1 MIENIAEDIVKRVSQ
16 LDSERQNYATFWQDV
31 SKYCLP
37 RKAYITRTR
46 TPGQKYDYD
55 IYDTTA
61 MQANITLAA
70 GLHSYLTNP
79 NSKWFS
85 LRLQDEQLNDNEEV
99 KYWLQDTEE
108 RMYNA
113 LNASNFNQQIHELYL
128 DLGVFGIACMYE
140 EEDETDGLRFYSR
153 DIAEIYLCEN
163 EKEKIDTV
171 YRKFKYTARQAYDKW
186 GDNAGEVVKTFMD
199 KKEYDKAVEFIHC
212 VRPRYERD
220 VTKQDAPNMPFE
232 STYIEVS
239 KKHLINQSG
248 YREFPYFTPRFNKN
262 SGEVWG
268 SSPAMVLYADIKML
282 NEMVKVLIRS
292 AQKQV
297 DPPLVLPHDGYLLP
311 IKYGPAAL
319 NFRLKGSADDKIEP
333 LATGANISIGLEIIG
348 QWQSIVK
355 KGYFVDLFLLLADPA
370 RKDMT
375 ATEVMQ
381 RVEEKML
388 ILAPVL
394 GRLMNEFLDP
404 LITRTFNI
412 LWRTGKLMPPP
423 EVIQNMTYKIEYI
436 SPLARAQ
443 KLDQMKSINSF
454 IALVNQIAVAKPDVM
469 DNVNEDEM
477 VNDVQDLYGVNP
489 KYLRSKEQVTQIRDQ
504 RAQMQM
510 QMAQMQQ
517 AQQAADV
524 VATGASAG
532 ADIAQANQQSK
543 PGGPSAAGQ

>member
-1 MIENIAEDIVKRVSQ
+1 MDNRIAEDIVKRVSQ

-31 SKYCLP
+31 SHYCLP
-37 RKAYITRTR
+37 RKAYITTKR
-46 TPGQKYDYD
+46 TPGEKYPYD

-85 LRLQDEQLNDNEEV
+85 LRLQNEEV
-99 KYWLQDTEE
+99 MQSPEVKEWLSDTED

-113 LNASNFNQQIHELYL
+113 LNSSNFNQQIHELYL
-128 DLGVFGIACMYE
+128 DLGVFGVACMYE

-171 YRKFKYTARQAYDKW
+171 YRKFKMTARQAFDKW
-186 GDNAGEVVKTFMD
+186 GEEAGEVVKNFMD
-199 KKEYDKAVEFIHC
+199 KKEYDKQVEFIHC
-212 VRPRYERD
+212 VKPRYERD
-220 VTKQDAPNMPFE
+220 VMKEDAPNMPFE

-319 NFRLKGSADDKIEP
+319 NFRLKGNADDKIEP
-333 LATGANISIGLEIIG
+333 LSTGANISIGLEIIS
-348 QWQSIVK
+348 QWQAIVK

-404 LITRTFNI
+404 LINRTFNI
-412 LWRTGKLMPPP
+412 LWRTGKLAPPP
-423 EVIQNMTYKIEYI
+423 EVIQNMQYQIEYI

-454 IALVNQIAVAKPDVM
+454 IALISQIAVAKPDVL
-469 DNVNEDEM
+469 DNVNEDAI
-477 VNDVQDLYGVNP
+477 VKDVQDLYGVNP
-489 KYLRSKEQVTQIRDQ
+489 KYVRDEKEVEDIRTA
-504 RAQMQM
+504 RAEAQAQQM
-510 QMAQMQQ
+510 QMAQIQQ
-517 AQQAADV
+517 GVEAVKGGSEIDKNLASAQGGQ
-524 VATGASAG
+524 SAG
-532 ADIAQANQQSK
+532 AK
-543 PGGPSAAGQ
+543 

>member
-1 MIENIAEDIVKRVSQ
+1 MTNIAEDIVKRVGQ

-31 SKYCLP
+31 SHYCLP

-61 MQANITLAA
+61 MQANMTLAA

-85 LRLQDEQLNDNEEV
+85 LRLQNEEAMESAEV
-99 KYWLQDTEE
+99 KEWLSDTED

-128 DLGVFGIACMYE
+128 DLGVFGVACMYE
-140 EEDETDGLRFYSR
+140 EEDEGDGIRFYSR

-163 EKEKIDTV
+163 DKEKIDTV
-171 YRKFKYTARQAYDKW
+171 YRKFQMTARQAYDKW
-186 GDNAGEVVKTFMD
+186 GDQAGEVVANFMD
-199 KKEYDKAVEFIHC
+199 KKEFDKKVEFIHA
-212 VRPRYERD
+212 VMPRYERD
-220 VTKQDAPNMPFE
+220 VTKEDAPNMPFE

-333 LATGANISIGLEIIG
+333 LATGANISIGLEIIS

-412 LWRTGKLMPPP
+412 LWRTGKLAPPP
-423 EVIQNMTYKIEYI
+423 ELIQNMQYQIEYI

-454 IALVNQIAVAKPDVM
+454 IALISQIAVAKPDVL
-469 DNVNEDEM
+469 DNVNEDAI
-477 VNDVQDLYGVNP
+477 VQDVQDLYGVNP
-489 KYLRSKEQVTQIRDQ
+489 KYVRPEDQVKAIREQ
-504 RAQMQM
+504 RAQLQM
-510 QMAQMQQ
+510 QQMQIAQ

-524 VATGASAG
+524 VATGAQAG
-532 ADIAQANQQSK
+532 ESMANANQQ
-543 PGGPSAAGQ
+543 GGAPSGE

>member
-1 MIENIAEDIVKRVSQ
+1 MSETTLAEDIVKRVSQ
-16 LDSERQNYATFWQDV
+16 LEGERANYATFWQDV
-31 SKYCLP
+31 AKYVIP
-37 RKAYITRTR
+37 RKAYITRTK
-46 TPGQKYDYD
+46 TPGEKYDYD
-55 IYDTTA
+55 IYDSTA

-85 LRLQDEQLNDNEEV
+85 LRIQDEEAMNNPEV
-99 KYWLQDTEE
+99 KDWLHDTEE
-108 RMYNA
+108 RMYNL
-113 LNASNFNQQIHELYL
+113 LNSSNFNQQIHELYL
-128 DLGVFGIACMYE
+128 DLGCFGVACMYE
-140 EEDETDGLRFYSR
+140 EEDEENGVRFYAR
-153 DIAEIYLCEN
+153 DIAEIFLCEN

-171 YRKFKYTARQAYDKW
+171 YRKFKMTARQAFDKW
-186 GDNAGEVVKTFMD
+186 GEAAGEVVANFME
-199 KKEYDKAVEFIHC
+199 KKEFDKTVEFIHC
-212 VRPRYERD
+212 VTPRYQRD
-220 VTKQDAPNMPFE
+220 VRKDDAQNMPFE

-268 SSPAMVLYADIKML
+268 SSPAMVLYSDIKML

-319 NFRLKGSADDKIEP
+319 NFRIKGTADDKIEP
-333 LATGANISIGLEIIG
+333 LVTGANISIGLEIISN
-348 QWQSIVK
+348 WQAIVK

-404 LITRTFNI
+404 LINRTFNI
-412 LWRTGKLMPPP
+412 LWRTGKLLPPP
-423 EVIQNMTYKIEYI
+423 EVIQNMPYQIEYI

-454 IALVNQIAVAKPDVM
+454 IALVSQIAVAKPDVI
-469 DNVNEDEM
+469 DNVNEDEI
-477 VNDVQDLYGVNP
+477 VNDIQDLYGVNP
-489 KYLRSKEQVTQIRDQ
+489 KYVRPADEVKAIREQ
-504 RAQMQM
+504 RAQQQQQMAQM
-510 QMAQMQQ
+510 QMAQ
-517 AQQAADV
+517 AGAAV
-524 VATGASAG
+524 VKTGADAG
-532 ADIAQANQQSK
+532 ASMAQANQQ
-543 PGGPSAAGQ
+543 GGTSGGK

>member
-1 MIENIAEDIVKRVSQ
+1 MSEQNSLAEEIVKRVDK
-16 LDSERQNYATFWQDV
+16 LDAERQNYATFWQDCA
-31 SKYCLP
+31 KYTVP
-37 RKAYITRTR
+37 RKAYITRTH
-46 TPGQKYDYD
+46 TPGQKFDYD
-55 IYDTTA
+55 VYDSTA

-85 LRLQDEQLNDNEEV
+85 LRIQDKEVNENAEV
-99 KYWLQDTEE
+99 KDWLHDTED
-108 RMYNA
+108 RMYNQ
-113 LNASNFNQQIHELYL
+113 LNSSNFNQQIHELYL
-128 DLGVFGIACMYE
+128 DLGVFGVACMYE
-140 EEDETDGLRFYSR
+140 EEDETDGIRFYSR

-171 YRKFKYTARQAYDKW
+171 YRKFKLTARQAYEKW
-186 GDNAGEVVKTFMD
+186 QDAAGEVVKNFIE
-199 KKEYDKAVEFIHC
+199 KKEFDKQVEFIHA
-212 VRPRYERD
+212 VKPRYERD
-220 VTKQDAPNMPFE
+220 VTKDDSSNMPFE
-232 STYIEVS
+232 SIYIEVS

-268 SSPAMVLYADIKML
+268 SSPAMVLYSDIKML

-319 NFRLKGSADDKIEP
+319 NFRLKGSSDDKIEP
-333 LATGANISIGLEIIG
+333 LATGANISIGLEIIS
-348 QWQSIVK
+348 QWQSIIK

-404 LITRTFNI
+404 LINRTFNI
-412 LWRTGKLMPPP
+412 LWRTGKLLPPP
-423 EVIQNMTYKIEYI
+423 AVIQNMPYQIEYI

-454 IALVNQIAVAKPDVM
+454 LALVSQIAVVAPDVI
-469 DNVNEDEM
+469 DVVNPDS
-477 VNDVQDLYGVNP
+477 VVKDVQSLYGVNP
-489 KYLRSKEQVTQIRDQ
+489 NYIRDEGEVKEIRQ
-504 RAQMQM
+504 ARAEAQSKAAE
-510 QMAQMQQ
+510 MAQLQ
-517 AQQAADV
+517 
-524 VATGASAG
+524 AG
-532 ADIAQANQQSK
+532 ADIVKTGAEAGASVAQTQGGQS
-543 PGGPSAAGQ
+543 AGQ

>member
-1 MIENIAEDIVKRVSQ
+1 MTEKTIGEEIVRRVDK
-16 LDSERQNYATFWQDV
+16 LNAERQNYATFWQNVAKYV
-31 SKYCLP
+31 SP
-37 RKAYITRTR
+37 RKAYITREH
-46 TPGQKYDYD
+46 TPGTKYDYD
-55 IYDTTA
+55 VYDTTA
-61 MQANITLAA
+61 MQSNMILAA

-79 NSKWFS
+79 NSRWFS
-85 LRLQDEQLNDNEEV
+85 LRFEDEVLNEQAEV
-99 KYWLQDTEE
+99 KAWVSDTED
-108 RMYNA
+108 RMYNKI
-113 LNASNFNQQIHELYL
+113 NASNFNQQIHELYL
-128 DLGVFGIACMYE
+128 DLGVFGVACMYE
-140 EEDETDGLRFYSR
+140 EEDEVEGIRFYSR

-171 YRKFKYTARQAYDKW
+171 YRKFKMSALQAWEKW
-186 GDNAGEVVKTFMD
+186 GEAAGEVVKNFME
-199 KKEYDKAVEFIHC
+199 KKEYDKQVEFIHE
-212 VRPRYERD
+212 VKPRYERD
-220 VTKQDAPNMPFE
+220 VTKDDAANMPFE

-282 NEMVKVLIRS
+282 NEMVKVMIRS

-311 IKYGPAAL
+311 IKYGPGAL
-319 NFRLKGSADDKIEP
+319 NFRLKGTADDKIEP
-333 LATGANISIGLEIIG
+333 LATGANISIGLEIIS
-348 QWQSIVK
+348 QWQSIIK

-404 LITRTFNI
+404 LINRTFAI
-412 LWRTGKLMPPP
+412 MWRNRQLSPPP
-423 EVIQNMTYKIEYI
+423 QSIQNMSYRIEYI

-443 KLDQMKSINSF
+443 KLDQMKSINNF
-454 IALVNQIAVAKPDVM
+454 LNIIAQMATIVPDVL
-469 DNVNEDEM
+469 DNVNPDKV
-477 VNDVQDLYGVNP
+477 VNDIQELYGVNP
-489 KYLRSKEQVTQIRDQ
+489 EYIRDEKEVKAIREA
-504 RAQMQM
+504 RAQAMRI
-510 QMAQMQQ
+510 QQ
-517 AQQAADV
+517 QLATAQQ
-524 VATGASAG
+524 G
-532 ADIAQANQQSK
+532 ADIAKTATEADANLK
-543 PGGPSAAGQ
+543 EVKSAGE

>member
-1 MIENIAEDIVKRVSQ
+1 MNETHIAEEIVKRVDR
-16 LDSERQNYATFWQDV
+16 LHSERANYATFWQDV
-31 SKYCLP
+31 AKYTLP

-46 TPGQKYDYD
+46 TPGEKYDYD
-55 IYDTTA
+55 VYDSTA
-61 MQANITLAA
+61 MQANIVLAA

-79 NSKWFS
+79 NSRWFS
-85 LRLQDEQLNDNEEV
+85 LRIQDEQVNENSEV
-99 KYWLQDTEE
+99 KEWLSDTEK
-108 RMYNA
+108 RMYNQ
-113 LNASNFNQQIHELYL
+113 LNTSNFNQQIHELYL
-128 DLGVFGIACMYE
+128 DLGVFGVACMYE
-140 EEDETDGLRFYSR
+140 EEDEVEGIRFYSR

-171 YRKFKYTARQAYDKW
+171 YRKFKLSARQAFDKW
-186 GDNAGEVVKTFMD
+186 GEQAGEVVKNFMD
-199 KKEYDKAVEFIHC
+199 KKDFDKSVEFIHC
-212 VRPRYERD
+212 VKPRYERD
-220 VTKQDAPNMPFE
+220 VNKEDAKNMPFE

-239 KKHLINQSG
+239 KKHLIAQSG
-248 YREFPYFTPRFNKN
+248 YRDFPYFTPRFNKN

-268 SSPAMVLYADIKML
+268 SSPAMVLYSDIKML

-319 NFRLKGSADDKIEP
+319 NFRLKGTADDKIEP
-333 LATGANISIGLEIIG
+333 LATGANISIGLEIIS
-348 QWQSIVK
+348 QWQQIVK
-355 KGYFVDLFLLLADPA
+355 KGYFVDLFLLLSDPA

-404 LITRTFNI
+404 LIHRTFNI
-412 LWRTGKLMPPP
+412 MWRTGKLLPPP
-423 EVIQNMTYKIEYI
+423 EIIQTMPYQIEYI

-454 IALVNQIAVAKPDVM
+454 IALTGQLAVAKPDVL
-469 DNVNEDEM
+469 DNINEDEI
-477 VNDVQDLYGVNP
+477 VTDIQELYGVNP
-489 KYLRSKEQVTQIRDQ
+489 KYVRDKEEVKQIRQ
-504 RAQMQM
+504 ARAE
-510 QMAQMQQ
+510 AQAQAMQQ
-517 AQQAADV
+517 A
-524 VATGASAG
+524 T
-532 ADIAQANQQSK
+532 IAQGVQTLKIGAEANAVMNPKESN
-543 PGGPSAAGQ
+543 AGK

>member
-1 MIENIAEDIVKRVSQ
+1 MPENNIAEEIVKRVSQ

-31 SKYCLP
+31 GKYCLP

-46 TPGQKYDYD
+46 TPGAKYDYD
-55 IYDTTA
+55 VYDTTA

-85 LRLQDEQLNDNEEV
+85 LRVQDEEINKDATV
-99 KYWLQDTEE
+99 KAWLQDTED
-108 RMYNA
+108 RMYNL
-113 LNASNFNQQIHELYL
+113 LNSSNFNQQIHELYL
-128 DLGVFGIACMYE
+128 DLGVFGVACMYE
-140 EEDETDGLRFYSR
+140 EEDEIDGVRFYSR

-163 EKEKIDTV
+163 DKEKIDTV
-171 YRKFKYTARQAYDKW
+171 YRKFKMSARQAYDKW
-186 GDNAGEVVKTFMD
+186 GDAAGEVVKVFMERKEFD
-199 KKEYDKAVEFIHC
+199 KQVEFIHC
-212 VRPRYERD
+212 VMPRYERD
-220 VTKQDAPNMPFE
+220 VNKDDSANMAFE

-239 KKHLINQSG
+239 KKHLISQSG

-333 LATGANISIGLEIIG
+333 LATGANISIGLEII
-348 QWQSIVK
+348 QEWQAIIK

-404 LITRTFNI
+404 LINRTFSI
-412 LWRTGKLMPPP
+412 LWRSGKLLPPP
-423 EVIQNMTYKIEYI
+423 AELQGMPYQIEYI
-436 SPLARAQ
+436 SPLARSQ
-443 KLDQMKSINSF
+443 KLDQMKSINNF
-454 IALVNQIAVAKPDVM
+454 LALISQIAVVKPNVL
-469 DNVNEDEM
+469 DNMNEDE
-477 VNDVQDLYGVNP
+477 VAKDIQSLYGVNP
-489 KYLRSKEQVTQIRDQ
+489 KYLNSEEEVAAIRQARAEQ
-504 RAQMQM
+504 
-510 QMAQMQQ
+510 
-517 AQQAADV
+517 QQAAQQM
-524 VATGASAG
+524 AG
-532 ADIAQANQQSK
+532 MQQTADIAKTGAEAVTTMQPKETS
-543 PGGPSAAGQ
+543 GQ

>member
-1 MIENIAEDIVKRVSQ
+1 METNIAEDIVKRVSQ
-16 LDSERQNYATFWQDV
+16 LETERQNYATFWQDV
-31 SKYCLP
+31 AKYTLP

-46 TPGQKYDYD
+46 TPGEKYDYD
-55 IYDTTA
+55 IYDSTA

-79 NSKWFS
+79 NARWFS
-85 LRLQDEQLNDNEEV
+85 LRIDDEKINEDQEV
-99 KYWLQDTEE
+99 KTWLQDTED
-108 RMYNA
+108 RMFNA

-128 DLGVFGIACMYE
+128 DLGVFGVACMYE
-140 EEDETDGLRFYSR
+140 EDDEVDQIRFYSR
-153 DIAEIYLCEN
+153 DIAEIFLCEN

-171 YRKFKYTARQAYDKW
+171 YRKFKMTARQAFDKW
-186 GDNAGEVVKTFMD
+186 GEAAGEVVKNFMD
-199 KKEYDKAVEFIHC
+199 KKEFDKTVEFIHC
-212 VRPRYERD
+212 VMPRYERD
-220 VTKQDAPNMPFE
+220 VNKDDSVNMPFE

-268 SSPAMVLYADIKML
+268 SSPAMVLYSDIKML

-333 LATGANISIGLEIIG
+333 LATGANISIGLEIIS

-404 LITRTFNI
+404 LINRTFNI
-412 LWRTGKLMPPP
+412 LWRTGKLLPPP
-423 EVIQNMTYKIEYI
+423 EIIQNMPYKIEYI

-454 IALVNQIAVAKPDVM
+454 IALVGQIAVAKPDVV
-469 DNVNEDEM
+469 DNVNEDAI
-477 VNDVQDLYGVNP
+477 VNDVQQLYGVNP
-489 KYLRSKEQVTQIRDQ
+489 KYVRGEDEVKEIREQ
-504 RAQMQM
+504 RAQQQM
-510 QMAQMQQ
+510 AMAQMQA

-532 ADIAQANQQSK
+532 ADIAQANK
-543 PGGPSAAGQ
+543 GETNGG

>member
-1 MIENIAEDIVKRVSQ
+1 MIDNKTAEDIVKRVSQ

-31 SKYCLP
+31 SYYVVP
-37 RKAYITRTR
+37 RKSYITRTK
-46 TPGQKYDYD
+46 TPGSKYPYD

-61 MQANITLAA
+61 MQANMVLAA

-85 LRLQDEQLNDNEEV
+85 LRLEDEEIMQNQDV
-99 KYWLQDTEE
+99 KEWLQDTED

-113 LNASNFNQQIHELYL
+113 LNSSNFNQQIHELYL
-128 DLGVFGIACMYE
+128 DLGVFGCACMYE
-140 EEDETDGLRFYSR
+140 EDDEVDGIRFYSR

-171 YRKFKYTARQAYDKW
+171 YRKFKMTARQAYDKW
-186 GDNAGEVVKTFMD
+186 GEAAGEVVMNFIE
-199 KKEYDKAVEFIHC
+199 KKEFDKQVEFIHA
-212 VRPRYERD
+212 VMPRYERD
-220 VTKQDAPNMPFE
+220 VTKDDATNMPFE

-268 SSPAMVLYADIKML
+268 SSPAMVLFADIKML

-319 NFRLKGSADDKIEP
+319 NFRIKGSADDKIEP
-333 LATGANISIGLEIIG
+333 LATGANISIGLEIIS
-348 QWQSIVK
+348 QWQAIIK
-355 KGYFVDLFLLLADPA
+355 KGFFVDLFLLLADPA

-412 LWRTGKLMPPP
+412 MWRTGKLMPPP
-423 EVIQNMTYKIEYI
+423 ELIQNMQYKIEYI

-454 IALVNQIAVAKPDVM
+454 IALVSQIAMAKPDVI
-469 DNVNEDEM
+469 DNVNEDEI
-477 VNDVQDLYGVNP
+477 VNDVQQLYGVNP
-489 KYLRSKEQVTQIRDQ
+489 KYVRDSEQVRAIREQ
-504 RAQMQM
+504 RAQQQQ
-510 QMAQMQQ
+510 QMAQMAQ

-524 VATGASAG
+524 VSTASSAG
-532 ADIAQANQQSK
+532 ADMSKANEQSTGSK
-543 PGGPSAAGQ
+543 

>member
-1 MIENIAEDIVKRVSQ
+1 MIDNQQENVVAEIIQRVAK
-16 LDSERQNYATFWQDV
+16 LDAERQNYSSFWQDCA
-31 SKYCLP
+31 KYCIP
-37 RKAYITRTR
+37 RKAYITRDY
-46 TPGQKYDYD
+46 TPGRKYDYD
-55 IYDTTA
+55 VYDTTA
-61 MQANITLAA
+61 MQANMVLAA

-85 LRLQDEQLNDNEEV
+85 LRLQDEEAMGDMAV
-99 KYWLQDTEE
+99 KEWLQDTED

-113 LNASNFNQQIHELYL
+113 LNSSNFNQQIHELYL

-140 EEDETDGLRFYSR
+140 EEDAVEGIRFYSR
-153 DIAEIYLCEN
+153 DIAEIYLCES
-163 EKEKIDTV
+163 EKEKVDTV
-171 YRKFKYTARQAYDKW
+171 YRKFKLTVRQAHEKW
-186 GDNAGEVVKTFMD
+186 GDAAGEAVKVFMD
-199 KKEYDKAVEFIHC
+199 KKEYDKSLDFIHC
-212 VRPRYERD
+212 VKPRYERD
-220 VTKQDAPNMPFE
+220 VNKDTAENMPFE
-232 STYIEVS
+232 SIYIEVS
-239 KKHLINQSG
+239 KRHLISSSG

-268 SSPAMVLYADIKML
+268 SSPAMTLYADIKML

-319 NFRLKGSADDKIEP
+319 NFRIKGSADDKIEP
-333 LATGANISIGLEIIG
+333 LVTGANISIGLEIIS
-348 QWQSIVK
+348 QWQTIVK

-423 EVIQNMTYKIEYI
+423 PSIQNLDYQIEYI

-454 IALVNQIAVAKPDVM
+454 LALVSQIAVVAPDVI
-469 DNVNEDEM
+469 DNVNPDN
-477 VNDVQDLYGVNP
+477 VVKDVQELYGVNP
-489 KYLRSKEQVTQIRDQ
+489 KYVRDEEEVKQIRQ
-504 RAQMQM
+504 ARAEAQAQAQ
-510 QMAQMQQ
+510 QMAQIQAGAEAVKVGSEIDVNEAQ
-517 AQQAADV
+517 AQ
-524 VATGASAG
+524 GG
-532 ADIAQANQQSK
+532 QS
-543 PGGPSAAGQ
+543 GG

>member
-1 MIENIAEDIVKRVSQ
+1 METNIAEDIVKRVSQ
-16 LDSERQNYATFWQDV
+16 LETERQNYATFWQDV
-31 SKYCLP
+31 AKYTLP

-46 TPGQKYDYD
+46 TPGEKYDYD
-55 IYDTTA
+55 IYDSTA

-79 NSKWFS
+79 NARWFS
-85 LRLQDEQLNDNEEV
+85 LRIDDEKINEDQEV
-99 KYWLQDTEE
+99 KTWLQDTED
-108 RMYNA
+108 RMFNA

-128 DLGVFGIACMYE
+128 DLGVFGVACMYE
-140 EEDETDGLRFYSR
+140 EDDEVDQIRFYSR
-153 DIAEIYLCEN
+153 DIAEIFLCEN

-171 YRKFKYTARQAYDKW
+171 YRKFKMTARQAFDKW
-186 GDNAGEVVKTFMD
+186 GEAAGEVVKNFMD
-199 KKEYDKAVEFIHC
+199 KKEFDKTVEFIHC
-212 VRPRYERD
+212 VMPRYERD
-220 VTKQDAPNMPFE
+220 VNKDDSVNMPFE

-268 SSPAMVLYADIKML
+268 SSPAMVLYSDIKML

-333 LATGANISIGLEIIG
+333 LATGANISIGLEIIS

-404 LITRTFNI
+404 LINRTFNI
-412 LWRTGKLMPPP
+412 LWRTGKLLPPP
-423 EVIQNMTYKIEYI
+423 EIIQNMPYKIEYI

-454 IALVNQIAVAKPDVM
+454 IALVGQIAIAKPDVV
-469 DNVNEDEM
+469 DNVNEDAI
-477 VNDVQDLYGVNP
+477 VNDVQQLYGVNP
-489 KYLRSKEQVTQIRDQ
+489 KYVRGEDEVKEIREQ
-504 RAQMQM
+504 RAQQQM
-510 QMAQMQQ
+510 AMAQMQA

-532 ADIAQANQQSK
+532 ADIAQANK
-543 PGGPSAAGQ
+543 GETNGG

>member
-1 MIENIAEDIVKRVSQ
+1 MNENIAEDIVKRLNT
-16 LDSERQNYATFWQDV
+16 LDSERQNYANFWQDV
-31 SKYCLP
+31 AKYTIP
-37 RKAYITRTR
+37 RKAYITKSRQ
-46 TPGQKYDYD
+46 PGEKYAYD
-55 IYDTTA
+55 VYDSTA

-85 LRLQDEQLNDNEEV
+85 LRIQDEKVNQDAQV
-99 KYWLQDTEE
+99 KEWLQDTEE
-108 RMYNA
+108 RMYNQ
-113 LNASNFNQQIHELYL
+113 LNSSNFNQQIHELYL
-128 DLGVFGIACMYE
+128 DLGVFGVACMYE
-140 EEDETDGLRFYSR
+140 EEDPVDGIRFYSR

-163 EKEKIDTV
+163 DKEKVDTV
-171 YRKFKYTARQAYDKW
+171 YRKFKMTARQAYDKW
-186 GDNAGEVVKTFMD
+186 GDNAGEVVKNFIE
-199 KKEYDKAVEFIHC
+199 KKEPDKQVEFVHC
-212 VRPRYERD
+212 VSPRYERD
-220 VTKQDAPNMPFE
+220 VNKDDSANMPFE
-232 STYIEVS
+232 STYIELS
-239 KKHLINQSG
+239 KKHLIAQSG

-268 SSPAMVLYADIKML
+268 SSPAMVLYSDIKML

-319 NFRLKGSADDKIEP
+319 NFRIKGSADDKIEP
-333 LATGANISIGLEIIG
+333 LSTGANISIGLEIIT
-348 QWQSIVK
+348 QWQQIVK

-404 LITRTFNI
+404 LINRTFAI
-412 LWRTGKLMPPP
+412 LWRTGKLLPPP
-423 EVIQNMTYKIEYI
+423 AAIQNIPYQIEYI

-443 KLDQMKSINSF
+443 KLDQMKSINNF
-454 IALVNQIAVAKPDVM
+454 LVLVSQIATVKPNIL
-469 DNVNEDEM
+469 DNMNEDEIIKDIQ
-477 VNDVQDLYGVNP
+477 NLYGVNP
-489 KYLRSKEQVTQIRDQ
+489 KYLNPEDVVAGIRQQ
-504 RAQMQM
+504 RAQQQEQM
-510 QMAQMQQ
+510 IKMQQ
-517 AQQAADV
+517 IQQ
-524 VATGASAG
+524 G
-532 ADIAQANQQSK
+532 ADIVKTGTEADKNLRPEVK
-543 PGGPSAAGQ
+543 

>member
-1 MIENIAEDIVKRVSQ
+1 MDNKIKIAEDIVKRVNQ
-16 LDSERQNYATFWQDV
+16 LDSERQNYASFWQDV
-31 SKYCLP
+31 AKYVIP

-46 TPGQKYDYD
+46 TPGAKYDYD
-55 IYDTTA
+55 VYDSTA
-61 MQANITLAA
+61 MQANIVLAA

-85 LRLQDEQLNDNEEV
+85 LRIQDEQVNENAEV
-99 KYWLQDTEE
+99 KTWLADTED
-108 RMYNA
+108 RMYNL
-113 LNASNFNQQIHELYL
+113 LNSSNFNQQIHELYL
-128 DLGVFGIACMYE
+128 DLGTFGVACMYE
-140 EEDETDGLRFYSR
+140 EEDPIDSVRFYSR

-171 YRKFKYTARQAYDKW
+171 YRKFKMTARQAYEKW
-186 GDNAGEVVKTFMD
+186 GDLAGEVVKKAME
-199 KKEYDKAVEFIHC
+199 KEEYDKKIDFVHC
-212 VRPRYERD
+212 VEPRYQRD
-220 VTKQDAPNMPFE
+220 TTKDDATNMLFQ
-232 STYIEVS
+232 STYIESS
-239 KKHLINQSG
+239 KKHLISQSG

-262 SGEVWG
+262 SGEVYG
-268 SSPAMVLYADIKML
+268 SSPAMVLYSDIKML
-282 NEMVKVLIRS
+282 NEMVKVMIRS

-333 LATGANISIGLEIIG
+333 LATGANISIGLEII
-348 QWQSIVK
+348 QEWQAIVK

-404 LITRTFNI
+404 LINRTFAI
-412 LWRTGKLMPPP
+412 LWRNGKLLPPP
-423 EVIQNMTYKIEYI
+423 ASLQGMPYQIEYI

-443 KLDQMKSINSF
+443 KLDQMKSINNF
-454 IALVNQIAVAKPDVM
+454 LALISQIAIVKPDVV
-469 DNVNEDEM
+469 DNMSED
-477 VNDVQDLYGVNP
+477 VIVKDVQELYGVNP
-489 KYLRSKEQVTQIRDQ
+489 KYIRSEDEVAAIRQ
-504 RAQMQM
+504 ARAEAVAQQ
-510 QMAQMQQ
+510 QQMQQ
-517 AQQAADV
+517 LQAGANIV
-524 VATGASAG
+524 KTGAE
-532 ADIAQANQQSK
+532 ADATMRPKETS
-543 PGGPSAAGQ
+543 GGK

>member
-1 MIENIAEDIVKRVSQ
+1 MDEQPNHIAEDIVKRVNQ
-16 LDSERQNYATFWQDV
+16 LETERANYASFWQDV
-31 SKYCLP
+31 AKYVIP

-46 TPGQKYDYD
+46 TSGAKYDYD
-55 IYDTTA
+55 VYDSTA

-85 LRLQDEQLNDNEEV
+85 LRLQDEEANDNAQV
-99 KYWLQDTEE
+99 KEWLSDTED
-108 RMYNA
+108 RMYNQ
-113 LNASNFNQQIHELYL
+113 LNSSNFNQQIHELYL
-128 DLGVFGIACMYE
+128 DLGCFGVACMYE
-140 EEDETDGLRFYSR
+140 EEDPQDGIRFYSR

-163 EKEKIDTV
+163 EREKIDTV
-171 YRKFKYTARQAYDKW
+171 YRKFKMSARQAFEKW
-186 GDNAGEVVKTFMD
+186 GEASGEVVKNFLE
-199 KKEYDKAVEFIHC
+199 KKEPDKTVDFIHC
-212 VRPRYERD
+212 VKPRYERD
-220 VTKQDAPNMPFE
+220 VNKDDSSNMAFE

-239 KKHLINQSG
+239 KKHLIAQGG

-268 SSPAMVLYADIKML
+268 SSPAMVLYSDIKML

-292 AQKQV
+292 AQKKV

-311 IKYGPAAL
+311 LKLAPGAL
-319 NFRLKGSADDKIEP
+319 NFRIKGTADDKIEP
-333 LATGANISIGLEIIG
+333 LNTEGDIGIGLEIIST
-348 QWQSIVK
+348 WQSIVK

-404 LITRTFNI
+404 LINRTFNI
-412 LWRTGKLMPPP
+412 LWRSGKLLPPP
-423 EVIQNMTYKIEYI
+423 VEIQNTSYEIEYI

-454 IALVNQIAVAKPDVM
+454 LALVSQIAVVAPDVI
-469 DNVNEDEM
+469 DNVNPDE
-477 VNDVQDLYGVNP
+477 VVKDIQDLYGVNP
-489 KYLRSKEQVTQIRDQ
+489 KYVRDEADVKQIREQ
-504 RAQMQM
+504 RAEQQA
-510 QMAQMQQ
+510 QMAQMAQIQQ
-517 AQQAADV
+517 GVDTVKTASEAD
-524 VATGASAG
+524 
-532 ADIAQANQQSK
+532 ANLK
-543 PGGPSAAGQ
+543 PKETNA

>member
-1 MIENIAEDIVKRVSQ
+1 MEENKIAEEMIRRQQK
-16 LDSERQNYATFWQDV
+16 LESERQNYATFWQDV
-31 SKYCLP
+31 AKYVVP
-37 RKAYITRTR
+37 RKAYITRTK
-46 TPGQKYDYD
+46 TPGEKYAYD
-55 IYDTTA
+55 VYDTTA

-85 LRLQDEQLNDNEEV
+85 LRVQDEEANKNAEV
-99 KYWLQDTEE
+99 KAWLSDTED
-108 RMYNA
+108 RMYNL
-113 LNASNFNQQIHELYL
+113 LNSSNFNQQIHELYL

-140 EEDETDGLRFYSR
+140 EEDPVEGVRFYAR
-153 DIAEIYLCEN
+153 DIAEIFLAEN
-163 EKEKIDTV
+163 EKEKVDTV
-171 YRKFKYTARQAYDKW
+171 YRKFKLTARQAYDKW
-186 GDNAGEVVKTFMD
+186 GDLAGEVVKVFIE
-199 KKEYDKAVEFIHC
+199 KKEYDKTVEFIHC
-212 VRPRYERD
+212 VEPRYERD
-220 VTKQDAPNMPFE
+220 TTKDDAANMAFQ
-232 STYIEVS
+232 STYIEIS
-239 KKHLINQSG
+239 KKHLISQSG

-262 SGEVWG
+262 SGDVWG

-333 LATGANISIGLEIIG
+333 LSTGANISIGLEII
-348 QWQSIVK
+348 QEWQAIVK

-404 LITRTFNI
+404 LINRTFAI
-412 LWRTGKLMPPP
+412 LWRNGKLLPPP
-423 EVIQNMTYKIEYI
+423 AELQGMPYQIEYI
-436 SPLARAQ
+436 SPLARSQ
-443 KLDQMKSINSF
+443 KLDQMKSINNFLTLIS
-454 IALVNQIAVAKPDVM
+454 QIAVVKPNVL
-469 DNVNEDEM
+469 DNMNEDVV
-477 VNDVQDLYGVNP
+477 VNDIQALYGVNP
-489 KYLRSKEQVTQIRDQ
+489 KYVRSEEDVAAIRQARAEQMDQ
-504 RAQMQM
+504 QQ
-510 QMAQMQQ
+510 QMAGLQQ
-517 AQQAADV
+517 GMDV
-524 VATGASAG
+524 AKTGAEAM
-532 ADIAQANQQSK
+532 ATAQPKETS
-543 PGGPSAAGQ
+543 G

>member
-1 MIENIAEDIVKRVSQ
+1 MNDTSKAEEIIKRCGK
-16 LDSERQNYATFWQDV
+16 LDGDRQNYASFWQDV
-31 SKYCLP
+31 AKYVIP

-46 TPGQKYDYD
+46 TPGAKYDYD
-55 IYDTTA
+55 VYDSTA
-61 MQANITLAA
+61 MQSNIVLAA

-85 LRLQDEQLNDNEEV
+85 LRLDNEELADNAEV
-99 KYWLQDTEE
+99 KTWLDDTEK
-108 RMYNA
+108 RMYNQ

-128 DLGVFGIACMYE
+128 DLGAFGVACMYE
-140 EEDETDGLRFYSR
+140 EEDETDGIRFYSR
-153 DIAEIYLCEN
+153 DISEIYLCEN

-171 YRKFKYTARQAYDKW
+171 YRKFKMTARQAYEKW
-186 GDNAGEVVKTFMD
+186 DEQAGEVVMEAME
-199 KKEYDKAVEFIHC
+199 KKEYDKMIEFIHC
-212 VRPRYERD
+212 VAPRYERD
-220 VTKQDAPNMPFE
+220 VNKEDSKNMPFE
-232 STYIEVS
+232 STYVETS
-239 KKHLINQSG
+239 KRYIVNESG

-268 SSPAMVLYADIKML
+268 SSPAMVLYSDIKML

-311 IKYGPAAL
+311 IKYGPADL

-333 LATGANISIGLEIIG
+333 LVTGANISIGLEIIS
-348 QWQSIVK
+348 QWQNIVK

-404 LITRTFNI
+404 LIHRTFNI
-412 LWRTGKLMPPP
+412 LWRTGKIMPPP
-423 EVIQNMTYKIEYI
+423 ENTGRRFCSKIVC
-436 SPLARAQ
+436 
-443 KLDQMKSINSF
+443 NF
-454 IALVNQIAVAKPDVM
+454 NC
-469 DNVNEDEM
+469 
-477 VNDVQDLYGVNP
+477 
-489 KYLRSKEQVTQIRDQ
+489 LRGTNLS
-504 RAQMQM
+504 
-510 QMAQMQQ
+510 
-517 AQQAADV
+517 
-524 VATGASAG
+524 TGAAP
-532 ADIAQANQQSK
+532 DTNR
-543 PGGPSAAGQ
+543 

>member
-1 MIENIAEDIVKRVSQ
+1 MSFSPEEIIRRVDRLSG
-16 LDSERQNYATFWQDV
+16 DRKNYESFWQDV

-37 RKAYITRTR
+37 RKAYITTKK
-46 TPGQKYDYD
+46 TPGSKYAYD
-55 IYDTTA
+55 VYDSTA
-61 MQANITLAA
+61 MQANMVLAS

-85 LRLQDEQLNDNEEV
+85 LRIEDEEINENQEV
-99 KYWLQDTEE
+99 KEWLKDTED
-108 RMYNA
+108 RMYNV

-128 DLGVFGIACMYE
+128 DLGVFGVACMYE
-140 EEDETDGLRFYSR
+140 EEDPVEGIRFYSR

-163 EKEKIDTV
+163 EKERVDTV
-171 YRKFKYTARQAYDKW
+171 YRKFKLTALQASEKW
-186 GDNAGEVVKTFMD
+186 GDKAGEVVKKYMD
-199 KKEYDKAVEFIHC
+199 KKEYDKKVDFIHA
-212 VRPRYERD
+212 VGPRYERD
-220 VTKQDAPNMPFE
+220 VTKDDANNMPFE
-232 STYIEVS
+232 SVYLEVS
-239 KKHLINQSG
+239 RKHEISRSG

-262 SGEVWG
+262 SGDVWG
-268 SSPAMVLYADIKML
+268 SSPAMVLYSDIKMV

-297 DPPLVLPHDGYLLP
+297 DPPMVLPHDGFLLP

-319 NFRLKGSADDKIEP
+319 NFRIRGNKDDKIEP
-333 LATGANISIGLEIIG
+333 LVTGANISIGIEIIS
-348 QWQSIVK
+348 QWQSIIK

-404 LITRTFNI
+404 LINRTFSI
-412 LWRTGKLMPPP
+412 LSRNGKLLPPP
-423 EVIQNMTYKIEYI
+423 KVLQGTEYKIEYI

-454 IALVNQIAVAKPDVM
+454 LALIQQIATVKPDVL
-469 DNVNEDEM
+469 DNVNEDNVVADIQE
-477 VNDVQDLYGVNP
+477 LYGVNP
-489 KYLRSKEQVTQIRDQ
+489 KYVRSKEEIEKIRAARAEAIAEQQKMAGIQQI
-504 RAQMQM
+504 
-510 QMAQMQQ
+510 
-517 AQQAADV
+517 ADV
-524 VATGASAG
+524 AKTGSEAES
-532 ADIAQANQQSK
+532 NLK
-543 PGGPSAAGQ
+543 KE